1 MLTRKLSMALAMAVA
16 LALTGCPDRGTQGGG
31 GGGAA
36 DQAQGQD
43 RDANVGR
50 DIMMGTSLK
59 GSARHLAEAYARAPW
74 VHANLAAG
82 DWKRADTDLQFIS
95 DRVGDLQKD
104 KGVSAA
110 IQQKIGALVP
120 LISLLDGQIGAKN
133 VAAIQNAGQ
142 LVSRMGSVMGDKQ
155 VLAWFGGQPTGG
167 GAGVGIVGP
176 KLVGP
181 KIVGEKKVGEKLVG
195 PKMVGDDR

>member
-1 MLTRKLSMALAMAVA
+1 MITRKLSMALAMAVA

-31 GGGAA
+31 GGAA
-36 DQAQGQD
+36 DTDQSQGV
-43 RDANVGR
+43 NVGR
-50 DIMMGTSLK
+50 ELMGTSLK

-82 DWKRADTDLQFIS
+82 DWKRADSDLQFIS

-104 KGVSAA
+104 KGLSAA

-133 VAAIQNAGQ
+133 AAAIQNAGQ
-142 LVSRMGSVMGDKQ
+142 LVSQMGSVVADKQ
-155 VLAWFGGQPTGG
+155 VIAWFGGQSMGG
-167 GAGVGIVGP
+167 GAGAGIVGP

-181 KIVGEKKVGEKLVG
+181 KIVGEKKVGEKKVG
-195 PKMVGDDR
+195 PKMVGDER